1 MALRPQSVWQAR
13 RFGRILVAGLGSTA
27 MERAHLESQLMDAT
41 VDRVLRP
48 ETVPERTPVPPFDLV
63 IFGAGGDLALRKL
76 FPALA
81 ERNQEGVLP
90 PESRILAI
98 VRKSEDTAGLPNQI
112 ASRLAD
118 EGLAPE
124 QVEAFLRRLTVVL
137 LDAVKPETY
146 GALKKALGDSH
157 RVRSFYLS
165 TPPDLF
171 IPICENLAKA
181 GILTPTSRV
190 ILEKPLGR
198 DLASAREINDA
209 VARILPESRTYR
221 IDHYLGKETVQN
233 LLVLR
238 FANTLFERSWSSRDI
253 DHVQITVA
261 ETVGLESR
269 AGYYDKA
276 GHMRDMVQNHLMQ
289 LLTLFAIEP
298 PNMLEAGAVRDEK
311 IKVLKA
317 LRPIVG
323 PDVQR
328 YTVRGQ
334 YGPGQIDGQRVRG
347 YAEELGHASN
357 TETFVALRCE
367 LDNWR
372 WAGVPIYLRTG
383 KRMAQRYSEI
393 AVTFKPVP
401 HSIFGGDTCD
411 RLEANRLVIRLQ
423 PNDGL
428 QLQLMMKVPGSGRLK
443 VVPRQLDLRYSTAFN
458 ERTPDAYE
466 RLLTDVIRGDQTLFM
481 HREEVEQAWSWV
493 DPIIAGW
500 QEYSPHPHRYTAGSW
515 GPSQSIGLIEREGR
529 SWADPDF
536 VG

>member
-1 MALRPQSVWQAR
+1 
-13 RFGRILVAGLGSTA
+13 
-27 MERAHLESQLMDAT
+27 MDAIA
-41 VDRVLRP
+41 DRAIRP
-48 ETVPERTPVPPFDLV
+48 EAAPQRTPVPPFDLV
-63 IFGAGGDLALRKL
+63 IFGASGDLALRKL

-81 ERNQEGVLP
+81 QRNTEGVLP

-98 VRKSEDTAGLPNQI
+98 VRKDDDVVGLPNQI
-112 ASRLAD
+112 AERLQQ
-118 EGLAPE
+118 EGLAAD
-124 QVEAFLRRLTVVL
+124 QVEGFLRRLTMVQA
-137 LDAVKPETY
+137 DALKPETFK
-146 GALKKALGDSH
+146 ALKKALGDTD

-171 IPICENLAKA
+171 IPICQNLAKA
-181 GILTPTSRV
+181 EILTPTSRV

-209 VARILPESRTYR
+209 VAAILPESRTYR

-253 DHVQITVA
+253 DNIQITVA
-261 ETVGLESR
+261 ETVGLETR

-276 GHMRDMVQNHLMQ
+276 GHMRDMVQNHVMQ
-289 LLTLFAIEP
+289 LLCLFAIEP
-298 PNMLEAGAVRDEK
+298 PNMLEADAVRDEK
-311 IKVLKA
+311 VRVLKA

-328 YTVRGQ
+328 ATVRGQ
-334 YGPGQIDGQRVRG
+334 YGPGQSEGQRVRG
-347 YAEELGHASN
+347 YADELGHASN
-357 TETFVALRCE
+357 TETFVAIRCE
-367 LDNWR
+367 LDTWR

-401 HSIFGGDTCD
+401 HSIFGQGSGCD
-411 RLEANRLVIRLQ
+411 RLDANRLVIRLQ
-423 PNDGL
+423 PNDGV
-428 QLQLMMKVPGSGRLK
+428 QLQLMMKVPGSGKLK
-443 VVPRQLDLRYSTAFN
+443 IVPRQLDLRYETAFDV
-458 ERTPDAYE
+458 RTPDAYE

-481 HREEVEQAWSWV
+481 RRDEVEQAWAWV

-500 QEYSPHPHRYTAGSW
+500 QEYVPQPHRYAAGSW
-515 GPSQSIGLIEREGR
+515 GPSQAIGLIERDGR

-536 VG
+536 V

>member
-1 MALRPQSVWQAR
+1 MP
-13 RFGRILVAGLGSTA
+13 
-27 MERAHLESQLMDAT
+27 MDA
-41 VDRVLRP
+41 VADHVVKL
-48 ETVPERTPVPPFDLV
+48 EAAPERTPVPPFDLV
-63 IFGAGGDLALRKL
+63 IFGASGDLALRKL

-81 ERNQEGVLP
+81 QRNQEGVLP
-90 PESRILAI
+90 EESRILAM
-98 VRKSEDTAGLPNQI
+98 VRKSEDVAGLPGEI
-112 ASRLAD
+112 SRKLTE
-118 EGLAPE
+118 EGLSAARIE
-124 QVEAFLRRLTVVL
+124 TFLRRLSVVQV
-137 LDAVKPETY
+137 DALKPETY
-146 GALKKALGDSH
+146 AGLRQELGDSE

-165 TPPDLF
+165 TPPELF
-171 IPICENLAKA
+171 IPICENLASA

-253 DHVQITVA
+253 DNVQITVA

-276 GHMRDMVQNHLMQ
+276 GHLRDMVQNHVLQ
-289 LLTLFAIEP
+289 LLCLFAIEP
-298 PNMLEAGAVRDEK
+298 PNLLEADAVRDEK
-311 IKVLKA
+311 VRVLKA
-317 LRPIVG
+317 LKPIVG
-323 PDVQR
+323 PDVLR
-328 YTVRGQ
+328 ATVRGQ
-334 YGPGQIDGQRVRG
+334 YGQGVSGGARVHG

-357 TETFVALRCE
+357 TETFVAIRCE
-367 LDNWR
+367 LETWR

-401 HSIFGGDTCD
+401 HSIFGSAADCG
-411 RLEANRLVIRLQ
+411 RLDANRLIIRLQ
-423 PNDGL
+423 PNDGV
-428 QLQLMMKVPGSGRLK
+428 QMQLMMKVPGSGKLK
-443 VVPRQLDLRYSTAFN
+443 IVPRQLDLRYDTAFGV
-458 ERTPDAYE
+458 RSPDAYE

-481 HREEVEQAWSWV
+481 RRDEVEQAWAWI

-500 QEYSPHPHRYTAGSW
+500 QEYYPQPHRYAAGSW
-515 GPSQSIGLIEREGR
+515 GPSQAIGLIEREGR
-529 SWADPDF
+529 SWADPELME
-536 VG
+536 

>member
-1 MALRPQSVWQAR
+1 
-13 RFGRILVAGLGSTA
+13 
-27 MERAHLESQLMDAT
+27 MDAIA
-41 VDRVLRP
+41 DRAIRP
-48 ETVPERTPVPPFDLV
+48 EAAPQRTPVPPFDLV
-63 IFGAGGDLALRKL
+63 IFGASGDLALRKL

-81 ERNQEGVLP
+81 QRNQEGVLP

-98 VRKSEDTAGLPNQI
+98 VRKDEDMEGLPNQI
-112 ASRLAD
+112 AGRLKQ
-118 EGLAPE
+118 EGLAADQIE
-124 QVEAFLRRLTVVL
+124 GFLRRLTMVQA
-137 LDAVKPETY
+137 DALKPETFK
-146 GALKKALGDSH
+146 ALKTALGDTD

-171 IPICENLAKA
+171 IPICQNLAKA
-181 GILTPTSRV
+181 EILTPTSRV

-209 VARILPESRTYR
+209 VAAILPESRTYR

-253 DHVQITVA
+253 DNVQITVA
-261 ETVGLESR
+261 ETVGLEAR

-276 GHMRDMVQNHLMQ
+276 GHMRDMVQNHVMQ
-289 LLTLFAIEP
+289 LLCLFAIEP
-298 PNMLEAGAVRDEK
+298 PNMLEADAVRDEK
-311 IKVLKA
+311 VRVLKA

-328 YTVRGQ
+328 HTVRGQ
-334 YGPGQIDGQRVRG
+334 YGPGQNEGQRVRG

-357 TETFVALRCE
+357 TETFVAIRCE
-367 LDNWR
+367 LDTWR

-401 HSIFGGDTCD
+401 HSIFGHGGGCD
-411 RLEANRLVIRLQ
+411 NLDANRLVIRLQ
-423 PNDGL
+423 PNDGV
-428 QLQLMMKVPGSGRLK
+428 QLQLMMKVPGSGKLK
-443 VVPRQLDLRYSTAFN
+443 IVPRQLDLRYETAFDV
-458 ERTPDAYE
+458 RTPDAYE

-481 HREEVEQAWSWV
+481 RRDEVEQAWAWI
-493 DPIIAGW
+493 DPIITGW
-500 QEYSPHPHRYTAGSW
+500 QEYSPQPHRYAAGSW
-515 GPSQSIGLIEREGR
+515 GPSQAIGLIERDGR

-536 VG
+536 A

>member
-1 MALRPQSVWQAR
+1 
-13 RFGRILVAGLGSTA
+13 
-27 MERAHLESQLMDAT
+27 MDAIA
-41 VDRVLRP
+41 DRAIRMEAAP
-48 ETVPERTPVPPFDLV
+48 QRTPVPPFDLV
-63 IFGAGGDLALRKL
+63 IFGASGDLALRKL

-81 ERNQEGVLP
+81 QRNQEGVLP

-98 VRKSEDTAGLPNQI
+98 VRKDEDMEGVPKQI
-112 ASRLAD
+112 AGRLKE
-118 EGLAPE
+118 EGLAADQIE
-124 QVEAFLRRLTVVL
+124 DFLRRLTMVQA
-137 LDAVKPETY
+137 DAVKPETFK
-146 GALKKALGDSH
+146 ALKTALGDTD

-171 IPICENLAKA
+171 IPICRNLAKA
-181 GILTPTSRV
+181 EILTPTSRV

-209 VARILPESRTYR
+209 VAAILPESRTYR

-253 DHVQITVA
+253 DNVQITVA
-261 ETVGLESR
+261 ETVGLEAR

-276 GHMRDMVQNHLMQ
+276 GHMRDMVQNHVMQ
-289 LLTLFAIEP
+289 LLCLFAIEP
-298 PNMLEAGAVRDEK
+298 PNMLEADAVRDEK
-311 IKVLKA
+311 VRVLKA

-328 YTVRGQ
+328 HTVRGQ
-334 YGPGQIDGQRVRG
+334 YGPGQSDGQRVRG

-357 TETFVALRCE
+357 TETFVAIRCE
-367 LDNWR
+367 LDTWR

-401 HSIFGGDTCD
+401 HSIFGHGGGCD
-411 RLEANRLVIRLQ
+411 RLDANRLVIRLQ
-423 PNDGL
+423 PNDGV
-428 QLQLMMKVPGSGRLK
+428 QLQLMMKVPGSGKLK
-443 VVPRQLDLRYSTAFN
+443 IVPRQLDLRYETAFDV
-458 ERTPDAYE
+458 RTPDAYE

-481 HREEVEQAWSWV
+481 RRDEVEQAWAWI

-500 QEYSPHPHRYTAGSW
+500 QEYSPQPHRYAAGSW
-515 GPSQSIGLIEREGR
+515 GPSQAIGLIERDGR

-536 VG
+536 V

>member
-1 MALRPQSVWQAR
+1 
-13 RFGRILVAGLGSTA
+13 
-27 MERAHLESQLMDAT
+27 MDAIA
-41 VDRVLRP
+41 DRAPSLQ
-48 ETVPERTPVPPFDLV
+48 TAPERTPVPSFDLV

-81 ERNQEGVLP
+81 QRNREGVLP
-90 PESRILAI
+90 GDSRILGV
-98 VRKSEDTAGLPNQI
+98 VRKPEDVEGLPKQI
-112 ASRLAD
+112 AARLAE
-118 EGLAPE
+118 EGLAPA
-124 QVEAFLRRLTVVL
+124 QIEAFERRLTMVL

-146 GALKKALGDSH
+146 GALKQALGDTD

-171 IPICENLAKA
+171 IPICENLAA
-181 GILTPTSRV
+181 ADILTPTSRV

-209 VARILPESRTYR
+209 VGRILPEDRTYR

-253 DHVQITVA
+253 DNVQITVA

-289 LLTLFAIEP
+289 LLCLFAIEP

-347 YAEELGHASN
+347 YADELGHASN

-401 HSIFGGDTCD
+401 HSIFGGSSACD
-411 RLEANRLVIRLQ
+411 RLDANRLVIRLQ
-423 PNDGL
+423 PNDGV

-443 VVPRQLDLRYSTAFN
+443 IVPRQLDLRYSTAFD

-481 HREEVEQAWSWV
+481 HRDEVEQAWRWV

-500 QEYSPHPHRYTAGSW
+500 QDFAPHPHRYAAGSW

-529 SWADPDF
+529 SWADPEQ
-536 VG
+536 GE

>member
-1 MALRPQSVWQAR
+1 MDAIADRALRPEA
-13 RFGRILVAGLGSTA
+13 A
-27 MERAHLESQLMDAT
+27 
-41 VDRVLRP
+41 
-48 ETVPERTPVPPFDLV
+48 PERTPVPPFDLV

-81 ERNQEGVLP
+81 QRNREGVLP
-90 PESRILAI
+90 EESRVLAI
-98 VRKSEDTAGLPNQI
+98 VRKPEDLEGLPKQVAN
-112 ASRLAD
+112 RLNE
-118 EGLAPE
+118 EGLAAE
-124 QVEAFLRRLTVVL
+124 QVAAFLRRLTVVQA
-137 LDAVKPETY
+137 DALKPETF
-146 GALKKALGDSH
+146 GALKTALGDTD

-165 TPPDLF
+165 TPPELF
-171 IPICENLAKA
+171 IPICQNLAKA
-181 GILTPTSRV
+181 DILTPTSRV
-190 ILEKPLGR
+190 ILEKPLGHN
-198 DLASAREINDA
+198 LASAREINDA
-209 VARILPESRTYR
+209 VAAILPESRTYR

-253 DHVQITVA
+253 DNVQITVA

-334 YGPGQIDGQRVRG
+334 YGPGQMDGQRVRG
-347 YAEELGHASN
+347 YTDELGYASN
-357 TETFVALRCE
+357 TETFVAIRCE
-367 LDNWR
+367 IDNWR

-401 HSIFGGDTCD
+401 HSIFGGGSCD
-411 RLEANRLVIRLQ
+411 RLDANRLVIRLQ
-423 PNDGL
+423 PNDGV

-443 VVPRQLDLRYSTAFN
+443 VVPRQLDLRYSTAFD

-481 HREEVEQAWSWV
+481 HRDEVEQAWAWV

-500 QEYSPHPHRYTAGSW
+500 QEYSLHPHRYTAGSW
-515 GPSQSIGLIEREGR
+515 GPSQAIGLIEREGR
-529 SWADPDF
+529 SWADPDLI
-536 VG
+536 

>member
-1 MALRPQSVWQAR
+1 
-13 RFGRILVAGLGSTA
+13 
-27 MERAHLESQLMDAT
+27 MDAI
-41 VDRVLRP
+41 VDNPLRP
-48 ETVPERTPVPPFDLV
+48 ETIPERTPVPPFDLV

-81 ERNQEGVLP
+81 QRNREGVLP
-90 PESRILAI
+90 GESRILAV
-98 VRKSEDTAGLPNQI
+98 VRKEEDLEALPKQI
-112 ASRLAD
+112 ATRLHE
-118 EGLAPE
+118 EGIPKE
-124 QVEAFLRRLTVVL
+124 QVELFLRRLTMVM
-137 LDAVKPETY
+137 LDAVQPETY
-146 GALKKALGDSH
+146 KALKRALGESE

-198 DLASAREINDA
+198 DLASARQINDA
-209 VARILPESRTYR
+209 VGRILPESRTYR

-334 YGPGQIDGQRVRG
+334 YGPGQIDGQRVKG
-347 YAEELGHASN
+347 YAEELGRGSN
-357 TETFVALRCE
+357 TETFVAIRCE

-401 HSIFGGDTCD
+401 HSIFGNGTCD
-411 RLEANRLVIRLQ
+411 RLDANRLFIRLQ
-423 PNDGL
+423 PNDGV

-443 VVPRQLDLRYSTAFN
+443 IVPRQLDLRYSTAFD

-481 HREEVEQAWSWV
+481 HRDEVEQAWTWI

-500 QEYSPHPHRYTAGSW
+500 QDYTPHPHRYAAGTW

-529 SWADPDF
+529 SWADPDL
-536 VG
+536 V

>member
-1 MALRPQSVWQAR
+1 VLP
-13 RFGRILVAGLGSTA
+13 G
-27 MERAHLESQLMDAT
+27 ES
-41 VDRVLRP
+41 RVLA
-48 ETVPERTPVPPFDLV
+48 V
-63 IFGAGGDLALRKL
+63 
-76 FPALA
+76 
-81 ERNQEGVLP
+81 
-90 PESRILAI
+90 
-98 VRKSEDTAGLPNQI
+98 VRKEEDI
-112 ASRLAD
+112 
-118 EGLAPE
+118 EGLAKQIAKRLHEEGIPKD
-124 QVEAFLRRLTVVL
+124 QVESFLRRLTTVM
-137 LDAVKPETY
+137 LDAVQPETY
-146 GALKKALGDSH
+146 KALKQALGESE

-198 DLASAREINDA
+198 DLASARQINDA

-261 ETVGLESR
+261 ETVGLEQR

-347 YAEELGHASN
+347 YAEELGHGSN
-357 TETFVALRCE
+357 TETFVAVRCE
-367 LDNWR
+367 IDNWR

-401 HSIFGGDTCD
+401 HSIFGNGTCD
-411 RLEANRLVIRLQ
+411 RLDANRLFIRLQ
-423 PNDGL
+423 PNDGV

-443 VVPRQLDLRYSTAFN
+443 IVPRQLDLRYSTAFD

-481 HREEVEQAWSWV
+481 HRDEVEQAWSWV

-500 QEYSPHPHRYTAGSW
+500 QDYAPHPHRYAAGSW

-529 SWADPDF
+529 SWADPDLI
-536 VG
+536 

>member
-1 MALRPQSVWQAR
+1 
-13 RFGRILVAGLGSTA
+13 
-27 MERAHLESQLMDAT
+27 MDAIA
-41 VDRVLRP
+41 DRAIRP
-48 ETVPERTPVPPFDLV
+48 EAAPQRTPVPPFDLV
-63 IFGAGGDLALRKL
+63 IFGASGDLALRKL

-81 ERNQEGVLP
+81 QRNQEGVLP

-98 VRKSEDTAGLPNQI
+98 VRKDDDVVGLPNQI
-112 ASRLAD
+112 AERLQQ
-118 EGLAPE
+118 EGLAAD
-124 QVEAFLRRLTVVL
+124 QVEGFLRRLTMVQA
-137 LDAVKPETY
+137 DALKPETFK
-146 GALKKALGDSH
+146 ALKKALGDTD

-171 IPICENLAKA
+171 IPICQNLAKA
-181 GILTPTSRV
+181 EILTPTSRV

-209 VARILPESRTYR
+209 VAAILPESRTYR

-253 DHVQITVA
+253 DNIQITVA
-261 ETVGLESR
+261 ETVGLETR

-276 GHMRDMVQNHLMQ
+276 GHMRDMVQNHVMQ
-289 LLTLFAIEP
+289 LLCLFAIEP
-298 PNMLEAGAVRDEK
+298 PNMLEADAVRDEK
-311 IKVLKA
+311 VRVLKA

-328 YTVRGQ
+328 ATVRGQ
-334 YGPGQIDGQRVRG
+334 YGPGQSEGQRVRG
-347 YAEELGHASN
+347 YADELGHASN
-357 TETFVALRCE
+357 TETFVAIRCE
-367 LDNWR
+367 LDTWR

-401 HSIFGGDTCD
+401 HSIFGQGGGCD
-411 RLEANRLVIRLQ
+411 RLDANRLVIRLQ
-423 PNDGL
+423 PNDGV
-428 QLQLMMKVPGSGRLK
+428 QLQLMMKVPGSGKLK
-443 VVPRQLDLRYSTAFN
+443 IVPRQLDLRYETAFDV
-458 ERTPDAYE
+458 RTPDAYE

-481 HREEVEQAWSWV
+481 RRDEVEQAWAWV

-500 QEYSPHPHRYTAGSW
+500 QEYAPQPHRYAAGSW
-515 GPSQSIGLIEREGR
+515 GPSQAIGLIERDGR

-536 VG
+536 V

>member
-1 MALRPQSVWQAR
+1 
-13 RFGRILVAGLGSTA
+13 
-27 MERAHLESQLMDAT
+27 MDAI
-41 VDRVLRP
+41 VDRAIRP
-48 ETVPERTPVPPFDLV
+48 EAAPQRTPVPPFDLV
-63 IFGAGGDLALRKL
+63 IFGASGDLALRKL

-81 ERNQEGVLP
+81 QRNQEGVLP

-98 VRKSEDTAGLPNQI
+98 VRKDEDVEGVPRQI
-112 ASRLAD
+112 AGRLEE
-118 EGLAPE
+118 EGLAASQIE
-124 QVEAFLRRLTVVL
+124 DFLRRLTMVQA
-137 LDAVKPETY
+137 DAQKPETFK
-146 GALKKALGDSH
+146 ALRTALGDTD

-171 IPICENLAKA
+171 IPICQNLAKA
-181 GILTPTSRV
+181 DILTPTSRV

-209 VARILPESRTYR
+209 VAAILPESRTYR

-253 DHVQITVA
+253 DNVQITVA
-261 ETVGLESR
+261 ETVGLEAR

-276 GHMRDMVQNHLMQ
+276 GHMRDMVQNHVMQ
-289 LLTLFAIEP
+289 LLCLFAIEP
-298 PNMLEAGAVRDEK
+298 PNMLEADAVRDEK
-311 IKVLKA
+311 VRVLKA

-328 YTVRGQ
+328 HTVRGQ
-334 YGPGQIDGQRVRG
+334 YGPGQSDGQRVRG

-357 TETFVALRCE
+357 TETFVAIRCE
-367 LDNWR
+367 LDTWR

-401 HSIFGGDTCD
+401 HSIFGQGGGCD
-411 RLEANRLVIRLQ
+411 RLDANRLVIRLQ
-423 PNDGL
+423 PNDGV
-428 QLQLMMKVPGSGRLK
+428 QLQLMMKVPGSGKLK
-443 VVPRQLDLRYSTAFN
+443 IVPRQLDLRYETAFDV
-458 ERTPDAYE
+458 RTPDAYE

-481 HREEVEQAWSWV
+481 RRDEVEQAWAWI

-500 QEYSPHPHRYTAGSW
+500 LEYSPQPHRYAAGSW
-515 GPSQSIGLIEREGR
+515 GPSQAIGLIERDGR
-529 SWADPDF
+529 SWADPEF
-536 VG
+536 I

>member
-1 MALRPQSVWQAR
+1 MDAIADRALRPEA
-13 RFGRILVAGLGSTA
+13 A
-27 MERAHLESQLMDAT
+27 
-41 VDRVLRP
+41 
-48 ETVPERTPVPPFDLV
+48 PERTPVPPFDLV

-81 ERNQEGVLP
+81 QRNREGVLP
-90 PESRILAI
+90 EESRILAI
-98 VRKSEDTAGLPNQI
+98 VRKPEDLEGLPKQVAN
-112 ASRLAD
+112 RLNE
-118 EGLAPE
+118 EGLAAE
-124 QVEAFLRRLTVVL
+124 QVAAFLRRLTVVQA
-137 LDAVKPETY
+137 DALKPETF
-146 GALKKALGDSH
+146 GALKTALGDTD

-165 TPPDLF
+165 TPPELF
-171 IPICENLAKA
+171 IPICQNLAKA
-181 GILTPTSRV
+181 DILTPTSRV
-190 ILEKPLGR
+190 ILEKPLGHN
-198 DLASAREINDA
+198 LASAREINDA
-209 VARILPESRTYR
+209 VAAILPESRTYR

-253 DHVQITVA
+253 DNVQITVA

-334 YGPGQIDGQRVRG
+334 YGPGQMDGQRVRG
-347 YAEELGHASN
+347 YTDELGYASN
-357 TETFVALRCE
+357 TETFVAIRCE
-367 LDNWR
+367 IDNWR

-401 HSIFGGDTCD
+401 HSIFGGGSCD
-411 RLEANRLVIRLQ
+411 RLDANRLVIRLQ
-423 PNDGL
+423 PNDGV

-443 VVPRQLDLRYSTAFN
+443 VVPRQLDLRYSTAFD

-481 HREEVEQAWSWV
+481 HRDEVEQAWAWV

-500 QEYSPHPHRYTAGSW
+500 QEYSLHPHRYTAGSW
-515 GPSQSIGLIEREGR
+515 GPSQAIGLIEREGR
-529 SWADPDF
+529 SWADPDLI
-536 VG
+536 

>member
-1 MALRPQSVWQAR
+1 
-13 RFGRILVAGLGSTA
+13 
-27 MERAHLESQLMDAT
+27 MDAT

-98 VRKSEDTAGLPNQI
+98 VRKSEDTGGLPNQI

-146 GALKKALGDSH
+146 DALKKALGDSH

-334 YGPGQIDGQRVRG
+334 YGPGQIDGQRVKG

>member
-1 MALRPQSVWQAR
+1 
-13 RFGRILVAGLGSTA
+13 
-27 MERAHLESQLMDAT
+27 MDAIA
-41 VDRVLRP
+41 DRALRP
-48 ETVPERTPVPPFDLV
+48 ETLRERTPVPPFDLV
-63 IFGAGGDLALRKL
+63 IFGASGDLALRKL

-81 ERNQEGVLP
+81 QRNQEGVLP

-98 VRKSEDTAGLPNQI
+98 VRKDEDMEGLPRQI
-112 ASRLAD
+112 AARL
-118 EGLAPE
+118 EEENLAPDHIDG
-124 QVEAFLRRLTVVL
+124 FLRRLTMVQA
-137 LDAVKPETY
+137 DALKPETFK
-146 GALKKALGDSH
+146 ALGKALGDSE

-171 IPICENLAKA
+171 IPICQNLAKA
-181 GILTPTSRV
+181 DILTPTSRV

-209 VARILPESRTYR
+209 VAAILPESRTYR

-253 DHVQITVA
+253 DNVQITVA
-261 ETVGLESR
+261 ETVGLETR

-276 GHMRDMVQNHLMQ
+276 GHMRDMVQNHVMQ
-289 LLTLFAIEP
+289 LLCLFAIEP
-298 PNMLEAGAVRDEK
+298 PNMLEADAVRDEK
-311 IKVLKA
+311 VRVLKA

-328 YTVRGQ
+328 HTVRGQ
-334 YGPGQIDGQRVRG
+334 YGPGQSDGQRVRG

-357 TETFVALRCE
+357 TETFVAIRCE
-367 LDNWR
+367 LDTWR

-401 HSIFGGDTCD
+401 HSIFGHGGGCD
-411 RLEANRLVIRLQ
+411 QLDANRLIIRLQ
-423 PNDGL
+423 PNDGV
-428 QLQLMMKVPGSGRLK
+428 QLQLMMKVPGSGKLK
-443 VVPRQLDLRYSTAFN
+443 IVPRQLDLRYETAFDV
-458 ERTPDAYE
+458 RTPDAYE

-481 HREEVEQAWSWV
+481 RRDEVEQAWAWI
-493 DPIIAGW
+493 DPILAGW
-500 QEYSPHPHRYTAGSW
+500 QEYMPQPHRYAAGSW
-515 GPSQSIGLIEREGR
+515 GPSQAIGLIERDGR
-529 SWADPDF
+529 SWADPEL
-536 VG
+536 V

>member
-1 MALRPQSVWQAR
+1 
-13 RFGRILVAGLGSTA
+13 
-27 MERAHLESQLMDAT
+27 MDAIA
-41 VDRVLRP
+41 DLGFRP
-48 ETVPERTPVPPFDLV
+48 DTVPERTPVPPFDLV

-81 ERNQEGVLP
+81 QRNRENVLP
-90 PESRILAI
+90 RESRII
-98 VRKSEDTAGLPNQI
+98 GMVRKAEDVEIVPRQIAERLGKEGLPEDQI
-112 ASRLAD
+112 RDFLSRL
-118 EGLAPE
+118 
-124 QVEAFLRRLTVVL
+124 TMVL
-137 LDAVKPETY
+137 VDALKPETY
-146 GALKKALGDSH
+146 DALKQELGESE

-171 IPICENLAKA
+171 VPICENLAA
-181 GILTPTSRV
+181 ADILTPTSRV

-198 DLASAREINDA
+198 DLDSARQINDA
-209 VARILPESRTYR
+209 VARILPEERTYR

-238 FANTLFERSWSSRDI
+238 FANTLFERSWSGRDI

-323 PDVQR
+323 PDVER

-334 YGPGQIDGQRVRG
+334 YGTGQIDGQRVPG
-347 YAEELGHASN
+347 YADELGHLSN
-357 TETFVALRCE
+357 TETFVAIRCE

-393 AVTFKPVP
+393 VVTFKPVP
-401 HSIFGGDTCD
+401 HSIFGGGSCD
-411 RLEANRLVIRLQ
+411 KLYANRLLIRLQ
-423 PNDGL
+423 PNDGV

-443 VVPRQLDLRYSTAFN
+443 IVPRQLDLRYSTAFD

-481 HREEVEQAWSWV
+481 HRDEVEQAWRWV
-493 DPIIAGW
+493 DPIISSW
-500 QEYSPHPHRYTAGSW
+500 QDYSPHPHRYAAGSW
-515 GPSQSIGLIEREGR
+515 GPSQSIGLIERDGR

-536 VG
+536 D